1 MCDPVSI
8 GGAAITGLGTLMN
21 MQAQGDYVKRQN
33 AANDDAAAFSRA
45 KRTAE
50 NARQDEM
57 ARRAQATVS
66 GEEERNTLESQQ
78 ATLDQERARRETSY
92 AANVPAAADPN
103 RVSLLPT
110 QGTDQVVAD
119 QARKDLADF
128 LGRAR
133 GQIAA
138 RARLEAFGGAQN
150 QGDIATAL
158 ANSRITQNAGLRRA
172 SMGLAEQETSIPAA
186 QVGAP
191 DTTLGTVLSTLGGIG
206 MYAGGRGFN
215 PFGGGSGVSK
225 GADFT
230 ARSTGLSNAPGG
242 FGFGSPY

>member
-8 GGAAITGLGTLMN
+8 GSAALTGIGTLMN

-33 AANDDAAAFSRA
+33 AANEDAAAFSRS

-57 ARRAQATVS
+57 ARQSRAAVS
-66 GEEERNTLESQQ
+66 GEEDRNTLEAQQ
-78 ATLDQERARRETSY
+78 ASLDQERARRETSY

-103 RVSLLPT
+103 RVALLPS
-110 QGTDQVVAD
+110 QGTDQVVKG
-119 QARKDLADF
+119 QAEKDLADF

-138 RARLEAFGGAQN
+138 RARLEAFGGLQN
-150 QGDIATAL
+150 RNDLATAL
-158 ANSRITQNAGLRRA
+158 ANSSITQNAGLRRA
-172 SMGLAEQETSIPAA
+172 SMALADQETNIPAA
-186 QVGAP
+186 RVGAP

-206 MYAGGRGFN
+206 MYAGGKGFN
-215 PFGGGSGVSK
+215 PFGGGGGPSK
-225 GADFT
+225 GAEFT

-242 FGFGSPY
+242 FGFGSPF